1 LWLHDLLVLIL
12 AGWLDVGLGCG
23 DRRHGLGDT
32 VPSLGISLTL
42 PGKSPELV
50 YVMP

>member
-1 LWLHDLLVLIL
+1 MHDLLILIL

-32 VPSLGISLTL
+32 VPSLGVPLTL
-42 PGKSPELV
+42 AGNSPQLV
-50 YVMP
+50 YVLP